1 MSRSSRFHLSAAVS
15 ILGAALL
22 APAAWASG
30 TAVVK
35 AGQDTSTLAWK
46 TQGPVRMDQQGERGY
61 LLVRDGRAYSVSYQ
75 GQAPLVMEIGGLL
88 QGLGAIAQ
96 SHSNQYLPDKV
107 DQVEDLHKTE
117 TVAGIQGHV
126 YRMTVTDTQ
135 GKSHTSDAVL
145 TDDATVVDMTQTYLQ
160 TLQVMLGADVA
171 QKLTA
176 ALPAGRRGILRLGN
190 DFVVES
196 ISDQEPPASQFEL
209 PAEPTSLQNLL
220 QNLPGLQKQ

>member
-1 MSRSSRFHLSAAVS
+1 MTRFTRFQLYCSAS

-22 APAAWASG
+22 APAVWAGG

-35 AGQDTSTLAWK
+35 AGQDTSTLAWQ
-46 TQGPVRMDQQGERGY
+46 TSGPVRMSQHNDRDY
-61 LLVRDGRAYSVSYQ
+61 LLVRDGKAYSVSYE
-75 GQAPLVMEIGGLL
+75 GQKPLVMEIGGLL
-88 QGLGAIAQ
+88 QGLGAMAQAQ
-96 SHSNQYLPDKV
+96 SRQYLPDQV
-107 DQVEDLHKTE
+107 EQVEDLHKTE

-126 YRMTVTDTQ
+126 YRMTVTDTK
-135 GKSHTSDAVL
+135 GATHTSDAVL
-145 TDDATVVDMTQTYLQ
+145 TDDARVVDMTQTYTR
-160 TLQVMLGADVA
+160 TLQVMMGADVA

-176 ALPAGRRGILRLGN
+176 ALPSERRGILRLGN

-196 ISDQEPPASQFEL
+196 ISDQEPPASEFEL